1 MCPGFPPQSGCQIL
15 VMLRAGSKFVID
27 LGWACPGV
35 GDSRAGFAATGPG
48 VPGGG
53 WCPAPSLRP
62 PRGLPAGQASRI
74 HRGTGQAD
82 RHTGRAGRPA
92 AENLARSSARSGLSG
107 LDVTDHGGCWLAVGG
122 TIRPSSVIAKT
133 VRARWAGLRRNQLT
147 SGRRSAA
154 WPRCVMGCS
163 VQVAA
168 RST

>member
-1 MCPGFPPQSGCQIL
+1 MCPGFPPESGCQIL
-15 VMLRAGSKFVID
+15 VMLQAGSKFVID
-27 LGWACPGV
+27 LGWACPGL
-35 GDSRAGFAATGPG
+35 GDSRAGLPRPSRRAGWGLVPGAFAA
-48 VPGGG
+48 
-53 WCPAPSLRP
+53 AAQ
-62 PRGLPAGQASRI
+62 GLPAGQASRI

-107 LDVTDHGGCWLAVGG
+107 LDVTDHGRCWLAVGG
-122 TIRPSSVIAKT
+122 TIRPLSVIAKT
-133 VRARWAGLRRNQLT
+133 LRARWAGLRRNQLT